1 MANLKV
7 GVGYTPEGNTF
18 LAITAGP
25 YGGWGIGAD
34 LQSAIE
40 IAVRNTSDD
49 KVIVQVWF
57 GKIDDMDVGMMG
69 SLKSM
74 RKNPPTPVGLF
85 VAQVEVEFGDEY
97 EEICNTTI
105 SFLKSKEIYEIWE
118 GEPKSKDLDQFNHT
132 DWVKNQQEYFYF
144 DNPPVD
150 LDLWLGKNFKQEWE

>member
-1 MANLKV
+1 MANKLEV

-25 YGGWGIGAD
+25 YGGWGLGAD

-40 IAVRNTSDD
+40 TAVRHTSDN

-57 GKIDDMDVGMMG
+57 GRIDDMGVGMMG
-69 SLKSM
+69 SLRSM

-85 VAQVEVEFGDEY
+85 VARIEFEDEW
-97 EEICNTTI
+97 EEIWNYTI
-105 SFLKSKEIYEIWE
+105 SFLQPKEVYEIWE

-132 DWVKNQQEYFYF
+132 DWVKKQQEYFSW

-150 LDLWLGKNFKQEWE
+150 LDLWLGKNFKEEWE

>member
-1 MANLKV
+1 MANKLEV

-25 YGGWGIGAD
+25 YGGWGLGAD

-40 IAVRNTSDD
+40 TAVRHTSDD

-57 GKIDDMDVGMMG
+57 GRIDDMGVNDFGCIR
-69 SLKSM
+69 SM

-97 EEICNTTI
+97 EEIWNTTI
-105 SFLKSKEIYEIWE
+105 SFLKPKEVYEIW
-118 GEPKSKDLDQFNHT
+118 GESESTAELDQLNHT
-132 DWVKNQQEYFYF
+132 DWVKKQQEYFSH
-144 DNPPVD
+144 NPPMD
-150 LDLWLGKNFKQEWE
+150 LDLWLGKNFEKECK